1 MKNIEDIVKCIHL
14 KGTKLCVGD
23 IIMDVNYDKFRKR
36 IFEVVEVGNDIDHVS
51 RAYDFWNALCII
63 TNLIV
68 SILFTF
74 SEIRAQYGTF
84 LRILEEITVIGFL

>member
-1 MKNIEDIVKCIHL
+1 
-14 KGTKLCVGD
+14 
-23 IIMDVNYDKFRKR
+23 MDVNYDKFRKR

>member
-1 MKNIEDIVKCIHL
+1 MLIFSKESLILHDFAMKNIEDIVKCIHL

-51 RAYDFWNALCII
+51 RTYDF
-63 TNLIV
+63 
-68 SILFTF
+68 
-74 SEIRAQYGTF
+74 
-84 LRILEEITVIGFL
+84 